1 MKENLLCLYGKNG
14 SGKSTLLKTIVGL
27 KKPYKG
33 SISLN
38 IDLSEFSYLE
48 QVNTKNND
56 FPITVKEVILSGL
69 QRPKKLFYT
78 KEDNLTVI
86 NLAKKLKIEEILD
99 KKIGDISGGQKQRAI
114 LARSLAKNPKLLI
127 LDEPLSGLDSKIT
140 KEVLILLKELN
151 KESNITILMS
161 IHDMNLAKEVGTR
174 FIVLDD
180 EKIVF
185 DGISSSWKEV

>member
-140 KEVLILLKELN
+140 KEVLRLLKELN

-174 FIVLDD
+174 FIILDD

>member
-1 MKENLLCLYGKNG
+1 MYGKNG